1 MQFPWKMW
9 YDVLLKSKKKTLI
22 LANRQCSSRKRGSY
36 LWTLVLLRKNICD
49 ALHNLVRYVQFKKLK
64 KTHGEVA
71 LFYWEYYTV
80 LYCGNRTISWNA
92 YVMFWVIWYHLH
104 YSKNV
109 KNIHERVL
117 LLVKLQK
124 ATLLKVTL
132 LRGCFLHFL
141 NCTNGTKSRNA
152 PHMNNENNIL

>member
-1 MQFPWKMW
+1 MTFS
-9 YDVLLKSKKKTLI
+9 LSKKTKTLI

-36 LWTLVLLRKNICD
+36 LWTLVLFWKNICD

-92 YVMFWVIWYHLH
+92 YVMSWVIWYHLY

-124 ATLLKVTL
+124 ATLLNVTL